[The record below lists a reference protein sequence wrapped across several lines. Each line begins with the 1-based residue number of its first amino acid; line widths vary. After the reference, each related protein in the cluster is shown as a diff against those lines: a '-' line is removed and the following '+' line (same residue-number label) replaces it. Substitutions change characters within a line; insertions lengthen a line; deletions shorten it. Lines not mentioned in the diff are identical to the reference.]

1 MENLNNLLTNH
12 YILSNNIMWIIFGV
26 LIFILLFLDLFVFHK
41 DAEEPKIADT
51 LKLSLYYILIALVF
65 GLFIIYE
72 QGPSAGMLYY
82 TGYLVEKSLSM
93 DNIFVISLVFTS
105 LKIPTKYQH
114 RVLFWGILGAIVMRA
129 AMILLGAKLVSDFHW
144 VLYLF
149 SFFLLY
155 TGIKMIVSQDEE
167 TSITDTKIYKFVKR
181 TFKMTRKLYDE
192 HFIVRQNKKIL
203 ITPLLFALMIIEFM
217 DIIFAVDSI
226 PAIFLITQDVFIVYT
241 SNIFAILG
249 LRALYFLLA
258 ASINKFT
265 YLKPALAIILIFI
278 GSKIFLPY
286 IGINIVPWQSLIITF
301 GILLG
306 AIILSLTKSKASN
319 CQ

>member
-1 MENLNNLLTNH
+1 MEKLTYLLEHH
-12 YILSNNIMWIIFGV
+12 YVLPTNIMWLIFGI
-26 LIFILLFLDLFVFHK
+26 LIFVLLFLDLFVFHK
-41 DAEEPKIADT
+41 KSEDPQIADT
-51 LKLSLYYILIALVF
+51 LKMSIYYILIALVF

-72 QGPSAGMLYY
+72 KGISAGMLYY

-105 LKIPTKYQH
+105 LKIPSKYQH

-129 AMILLGAKLVSDFHW
+129 VMILIGAKLVSDFHW
-144 VLYLF
+144 ILYLF

-155 TGIKMIVSQDEE
+155 TGVKMLLKGEEE
-167 TSITDTKIYKFVKR
+167 TALSDTRIFKIVKR

-203 ITPLLFALMIIEFM
+203 ITPLLFALIIIEFM

-258 ASINKFT
+258 ASINRFT

-278 GSKIFLPY
+278 GSKIFLPF
-286 IGINIVPWQSLIITF
+286 IGIKIEAWQSLIITF
-301 GILLG
+301 SILAG
-306 AIILSLTKSKASN
+306 SIIFSLKQASASKE
-319 CQ
+319 

>member
-1 MENLNNLLTNH
+1 MEKINYLLEHHYMLSTNV
-12 YILSNNIMWIIFGV
+12 MWLIFGA

-41 DAEEPKIADT
+41 KIEEPQIADT
-51 LKLSLYYILIALVF
+51 LKMSIYYILIALIF

-72 QGPSAGMLYY
+72 KGPAAGMLYY

-129 AMILLGAKLVSDFHW
+129 AMIMVGAKLVSDFHW
-144 VLYLF
+144 ILYVF

-155 TGIKMIVSQDEE
+155 TGVKMLLTGDEE
-167 TSITDTKIYKFVKR
+167 TSLADTRIFKLVKR

-203 ITPLLFALMIIEFM
+203 ITPLLFALIIIELM

-258 ASINKFT
+258 ASINRFT
-265 YLKPALAIILIFI
+265 YLKPALAVILIFI
-278 GSKIFLPY
+278 GSKIFLPH
-286 IGINIVPWQSLIITF
+286 IGIEIEAWQSLLVTF
-301 GILLG
+301 GILAG
-306 AIILSLTKSKASN
+306 SIALSLLRPAAAGK
-319 CQ
+319 